1 MNAIGIPELLERSA
15 HQTQGA
21 GRHRVV
27 IHNNDTT
34 SYEDVIMI
42 LIAATGCDTQEA
54 VIETWEAHTFGQAN
68 VHFAD
73 GSECE
78 DVALVISSVGV
89 RTEVLP
95 EWND

>member
-54 VIETWEAHTFGQAN
+54 VKPTPSGKRMST
-68 VHFAD
+68 
-73 GSECE
+73 S
-78 DVALVISSVGV
+78 
-89 RTEVLP
+89 P
-95 EWND
+95 M